1 MSERRKTHNGRDVD
15 GHFKVKQADVEETL
29 ESPDGEDFI
38 RDDVRL
44 GGAVADTGPQAGAS
58 GERVER
64 LIDANQYDVD
74 HRVGRDRTSES
85 GKRRGGGRQ
94 GNP

>member
-15 GHFKVKQADVEETL
+15 GHFKVKQTDVEGTL
-29 ESPDGEDFI
+29 EDPSGEEFI

-64 LIDANQYDVD
+64 LI
-74 HRVGRDRTSES
+74 E
-85 GKRRGGGRQ
+85 
-94 GNP
+94 

>member
-15 GHFKVKQADVEETL
+15 GHFKVKQTDVEDTL
-29 ESPDGEDFI
+29 VDPAGEEFI

-58 GERVER
+58 GERVEQ
-64 LIDANQYDVD
+64 LIDERQDLL
-74 HRVGRDRTSES
+74 RTASPLTD
-85 GKRRGGGRQ
+85 G
-94 GNP
+94 